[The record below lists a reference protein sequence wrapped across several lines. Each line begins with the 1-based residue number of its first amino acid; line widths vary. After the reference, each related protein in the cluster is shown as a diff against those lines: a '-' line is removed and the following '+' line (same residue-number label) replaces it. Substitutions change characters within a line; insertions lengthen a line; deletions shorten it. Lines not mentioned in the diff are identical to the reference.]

1 MKSLGK
7 FLVVLFVLTTWCG
20 TVEAREPLSERIM
33 SKVHFVRV
41 VDVTHLSTSG
51 MNLYVE
57 IENETG
63 HRLVFTDAEIDILS
77 NGELMAT
84 ISLRDKVVLK
94 RRSTNTVLVP
104 LRFKSRSS
112 FVLGRLLTRVLSF
125 DADITINY
133 RFRGGI
139 GPFRQTFEQ
148 KDIDV
153 KKLLENF
160 KLSEI
165 ILKQINDHIK

>member
-1 MKSLGK
+1 M
-7 FLVVLFVLTTWCG
+7 LTTWCG

-77 NGELMAT
+77 HGELMAT

-153 KKLLENF
+153 KKLFENF

>member
-1 MKSLGK
+1 M
-7 FLVVLFVLTTWCG
+7 LTTWCG

-77 NGELMAT
+77 HGELMAT

-160 KLSEI
+160 KLTEI
-165 ILKQINDHIK
+165 ILKQINDYIK

>member
-1 MKSLGK
+1 M
-7 FLVVLFVLTTWCG
+7 LTTWCG

-77 NGELMAT
+77 HGELIAT

>member
-1 MKSLGK
+1 M
-7 FLVVLFVLTTWCG
+7 LTTWCG

-77 NGELMAT
+77 HGELMAT

-153 KKLLENF
+153 KKLFENF

-165 ILKQINDHIK
+165 ILKQINDYIK

>member
-1 MKSLGK
+1 M
-7 FLVVLFVLTTWCG
+7 LTTWCG

-77 NGELMAT
+77 HGELMAT

-165 ILKQINDHIK
+165 ILKQINDYIK